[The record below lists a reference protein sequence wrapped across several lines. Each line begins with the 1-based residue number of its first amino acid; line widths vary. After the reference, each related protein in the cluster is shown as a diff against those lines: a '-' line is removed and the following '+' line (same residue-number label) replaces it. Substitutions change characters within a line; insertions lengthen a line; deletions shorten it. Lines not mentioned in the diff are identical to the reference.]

1 MFSGR
6 ARALLAALLVL
17 GLTLVIFDLR
27 GGQGPFATL
36 TSGVGAVLGGAE
48 RVGAAVASPFIGI
61 RDWWGTWGDQRAKI
75 AALESE
81 NQQLQS
87 LVHRSEN
94 DRNRADQ
101 LDGLLRVAGVGEY
114 RIVPAEVIAIGP
126 AQDFAWTVTI
136 DAGRADGIE
145 RDMSVINGDGL
156 VGRVQSVRSNTS
168 TVVLIVDSTI
178 SVGARVAG
186 SGEVGILSGTG
197 QQESMEF
204 QMLDPL
210 APMRPGDALVTFG
223 SKGGRP
229 YAPGIPIGEVIKV
242 QGTAG
247 QLTRVA
253 TIRPFADMSAL
264 GVVGVVIRPPRTDPR
279 DSVLPDRQ
287 GAATLPTPEPSQ
299 ASAAPTPTAH
309 ELNASP
315 VPSAS

>member
-1 MFSGR
+1 MFTGR

-27 GGQGPFATL
+27 GGQGPFATF
-36 TSGVGAVLGGAE
+36 TSGAGAVVGGAE
-48 RVGAAVASPFIGI
+48 RVGATLASPFLGV

-75 AALESE
+75 AELESE
-81 NQQLQS
+81 NEQLRS
-87 LVHRSEN
+87 LAHRSEN
-94 DRNRADQ
+94 ERNRAEQ
-101 LDGLLRVAGVGEY
+101 LDGLLRVAGVGQY

-126 AQDFAWTVTI
+126 AQQFAWTVTI

-156 VGRVQSVRSNTS
+156 VGRVQSVRSNTA
-168 TVVLIVDSTI
+168 TVVLIVDATV

-210 APMRPGDALVTFG
+210 APMKPGDALVTFG

-229 YAPGIPIGEVIKV
+229 YAPGIPIGAVVNV

-264 GVVGVVIRPPRTDPR
+264 SVVGVVIKPPRTDPR
-279 DSVLPDRQ
+279 DSVLPDR
-287 GAATLPTPEPSQ
+287 ASPASVPTPVASDS
-299 ASAAPTPTAH
+299 ASAPASPDV
-309 ELNASP
+309 ELDATP
-315 VPSAS
+315 VPSSS